1 MESAIT
7 PSTQQ
12 TASLPKA
19 QAKRPWYRHPFLIA
33 GLAIVILL
41 LSGTGAYILFLPKVQ
56 PLSLPKL
63 PAHLTL
69 ADLGL
74 GDWQSYQQPFPAD
87 PLQAPDL
94 PATPQINTQLAL
106 LQDAAGQTLIQ
117 QHQIA
122 RGLAYLQAAAQS
134 DPDNL
139 RYANDYRLA
148 LRTQKRFDDEAN
160 FFANLLKTHNTVPV
174 QIAMALSYVD
184 QMRSCPPPPDGLV
197 CQAQFSSRSISQLD
211 GVLTA
216 QPYNIVARYARGLNH
231 LYWPRLMQ
239 HLPRAAQDLSYSVA
253 LTGTLNQI
261 SNHFTD
267 NAYTALGDAFA
278 KDGQIDA
285 ARNVWLNGL
294 QIVHGSS
301 LLQSRLAIAK
311 DQLVDEESASLRGL
325 GVYVETDLSLF
336 WTK

>member
-1 MESAIT
+1 MKSVTTQSTKQTTST
-7 PSTQQ
+7 PKTR
-12 TASLPKA
+12 
-19 QAKRPWYRHPFLIA
+19 AKRPWYRHPFLIA
-33 GLAIVILL
+33 GMVIVILI
-41 LSGTGAYILFLPKVQ
+41 LSGAGAYILLLPKVQ

-63 PAHLTL
+63 PAHLAL
-69 ADLGL
+69 SDLGL
-74 GDWQSYQQPFPAD
+74 GNWESYQQPLPAD
-87 PLQAPDL
+87 PLHASDL

-106 LQDAAGQTLIQ
+106 LQDAAGQTLIKQ
-117 QHQIA
+117 QQIT
-122 RGLAYLQAAAQS
+122 RGLAYLQAAVIS

-148 LRTQKRFDDEAN
+148 LRTQKRFDEEAN
-160 FFANLLKTHNTVPV
+160 FFANLLKTHNSVPV

-211 GVLTA
+211 GILNA
-216 QPYNIVARYARGLNH
+216 QPYNIIARYARGLNY

-253 LTGTLNQI
+253 LTGTLNKT

-267 NAYTALGDAFA
+267 AAYTALGDAFA

-294 QIVHGSS
+294 QAVQSS
-301 LLQSRLAIAK
+301 FLLQSRLTIPK
-311 DQLVDEESASLRGL
+311 DQLADEESASLRGL